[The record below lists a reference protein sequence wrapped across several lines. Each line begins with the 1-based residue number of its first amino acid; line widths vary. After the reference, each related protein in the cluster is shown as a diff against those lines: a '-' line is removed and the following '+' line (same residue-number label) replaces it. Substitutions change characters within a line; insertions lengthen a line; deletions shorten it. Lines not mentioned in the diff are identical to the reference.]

1 MTTIFCAVQTVTS
14 VFLEESFAHG
24 VVDDTFHENTSRI
37 LLENFIT
44 DPSGLTSLDLSV
56 SDRVSNASSIYFN
69 SINASDVNS
78 TMEDGISGFFQS
90 ALSLYGNSNPN
101 SIDFN
106 QTDLNIGI
114 ESVSKLLNV
123 RAKQ

>member
-1 MTTIFCAVQTVTS
+1 M
-14 VFLEESFAHG
+14 
-24 VVDDTFHENTSRI
+24 
-37 LLENFIT
+37 
-44 DPSGLTSLDLSV
+44 
-56 SDRVSNASSIYFN
+56 SDRVNNVSSIYFN

-78 TMEDGISGFFQS
+78 TMEDEVSGFFQS

-106 QTDLNIGI
+106 QTDFNIGV

-123 RAKQ
+123 ESETMMFGGVDGFYNFDPEKD